1 MGLKHREVKV
11 AWERPRSYEVMLGFE
26 LGLTPVFLEV
36 GVGGR
41 LGSDPTEAPAYV
53 WSVRLESAQHRAS
66 GTTAAEQSTL
76 SSVDQMI
83 NTGLHLWERLRP
95 PTLLHM
101 GQTVR
106 TALEGQ
112 SYPKGLSLVCTLEN
126 ETRKGAGKAGGS
138 LHQR

>member
-1 MGLKHREVKV
+1 M

-41 LGSDPTEAPAYV
+41 LGSEPTEAPAYV

-76 SSVDQMI
+76 SSVDK
-83 NTGLHLWERLRP
+83 H
-95 PTLLHM
+95 
-101 GQTVR
+101 R
-106 TALEGQ
+106 TPSVGKTAT
-112 SYPKGLSLVCTLEN
+112 SYPPAH
-126 ETRKGAGKAGGS
+126 GANSSDSIRGAE
-138 LHQR
+138 LP